1 MPNHDPQAPAIE
13 LAHLTFAYEGSAPQ
27 LEDVNLT
34 VQPGEVVVLT
44 GPSGGG
50 KSTLTRVVNGLVPSF
65 YEGELTGTV
74 RLFGREVDDIPS
86 WERGLAAGNVFQD
99 PRSQFFANEVAG
111 EIAFGCENYGLDH
124 ELIVERVH
132 GAASEL
138 DIAPLLEEKVRLL
151 SYGMR
156 QRVAIASAKAIDPP
170 LYVMDEP
177 SANLDHEATEQL
189 GNLIRALKQQGKTV
203 LLAEHRLY
211 YLRGIA
217 DRIVYL
223 ANGRIADSFTPA
235 ELVALDPARIEALGL
250 RSANLEGLTA
260 PARKRT
266 CAAPH
271 VPPLLEVE
279 ELRKSFGERIVADG
293 VSFACR
299 PGEIVAVV
307 GPNATGKSTL
317 GKLLAG
323 S

>member
-1 MPNHDPQAPAIE
+1 MMPNHDPQAPAIE

-156 QRVAIASAKAIDPP
+156 LRVAIASAK
-170 LYVMDEP
+170 
-177 SANLDHEATEQL
+177 
-189 GNLIRALKQQGKTV
+189 
-203 LLAEHRLY
+203 
-211 YLRGIA
+211 
-217 DRIVYL
+217 
-223 ANGRIADSFTPA
+223 
-235 ELVALDPARIEALGL
+235 
-250 RSANLEGLTA
+250 
-260 PARKRT
+260 
-266 CAAPH
+266 
-271 VPPLLEVE
+271 
-279 ELRKSFGERIVADG
+279 
-293 VSFACR
+293 
-299 PGEIVAVV
+299 
-307 GPNATGKSTL
+307 
-317 GKLLAG
+317 
-323 S
+323 

>member
-189 GNLIRALKQQGKTV
+189 GNLIRASSSR
-203 LLAEHRLY
+203 ERPCSWPS
-211 YLRGIA
+211 IA
-217 DRIVYL
+217 CTI
-223 ANGRIADSFTPA
+223 
-235 ELVALDPARIEALGL
+235 
-250 RSANLEGLTA
+250 
-260 PARKRT
+260 
-266 CAAPH
+266 CAASPTASSTS
-271 VPPLLEVE
+271 PTAASPTRSR
-279 ELRKSFGERIVADG
+279 LRNSSPSTPRA
-293 VSFACR
+293 SR
-299 PGEIVAVV
+299 PSGCA
-307 GPNATGKSTL
+307 ARTSR
-317 GKLLAG
+317 A
-323 S
+323 

>member
-156 QRVAIASAKAIDPP
+156 
-170 LYVMDEP
+170 E
-177 SANLDHEATEQL
+177 
-189 GNLIRALKQQGKTV
+189 
-203 LLAEHRLY
+203 
-211 YLRGIA
+211 
-217 DRIVYL
+217 
-223 ANGRIADSFTPA
+223 
-235 ELVALDPARIEALGL
+235 
-250 RSANLEGLTA
+250 RS
-260 PARKRT
+260 
-266 CAAPH
+266 H
-271 VPPLLEVE
+271 
-279 ELRKSFGERIVADG
+279 
-293 VSFACR
+293 
-299 PGEIVAVV
+299 
-307 GPNATGKSTL
+307 
-317 GKLLAG
+317 
-323 S
+323 